1 MIQNPHTLD
10 AKSVIEKLGGNEE
23 YGLDKNE
30 IIKRIAN
37 FGKNLIPKKGPR
49 KRYLIFI
56 DQFKDPIIYILGV
69 ATLLAFL
76 FRNWLEGIAIL
87 IVILI
92 TVMIGFFMEL
102 QAIRSLKK
110 LRKLGQTAS
119 RVLRDGKVRKIRAS
133 SLVPGDIVLLETGD
147 IVTADSRLITV
158 DNLEVRE
165 ATLTG
170 ESTPIAKN
178 TEVLAVNTSIVEQAN
193 MVFKGT
199 TVIKGIA
206 KAIVVATG
214 IHTELGKIQQMGLQT
229 KKSHTPLEKK
239 LKELSKWLI
248 WLTLF
253 MALLIVIA
261 GFLRGK
267 ELLLMIQTGV
277 ALAVATVPEG
287 LPIVATIAL
296 AQGMI
301 RLSKRN
307 VIIKKLEAVQTMGAT
322 NIICTDK
329 TGTLT
334 EDRIK
339 VHTLLLG
346 SGEIHEVYDY
356 DKNKFALLKE
366 NNSFDTLIKISTLCN
381 SVLSMGGDRHG
392 DTIDLALMEFAE
404 QSGYDPVLIQESNP
418 EQFEIAFDTEKKMMT
433 TVNLNEDGLYVYT
446 KGAFESIIT
455 HCKYILSDNK
465 IIKFKDKELWY
476 DKLDKMASQGLRT
489 LAFAFKRTEK
499 LPGNEDILNEMT
511 FAGIMGFL
519 DPARQDVRSTITTYK
534 NAGIRV
540 VMMTGDHPG
549 TAMKIAQD
557 VGMIAKEQGS
567 EMILNGNA
575 LTDIDKVSDDSVEE
589 ILRSP
594 VFARVTPKQKLDL
607 ISFYQQTNN
616 IVGMIGD
623 GINDVPALMKADIG
637 IAMGIRGTEAAREAA
652 DIILKDDKF
661 TTIELAIRQGRA
673 VYQNIRQFVVYLL
686 SSNLAEIISVG
697 LAALLN
703 LPSPLMPLQIL
714 FLNLITDIFP
724 ALALGLGKGEEDI
737 MELPPKKPDEPIMT
751 RKHWNATVIYGLSI
765 TASVLGVSMY
775 SNYVLQLA
783 PEQINNMAFFTLIFA
798 QLLNVFNMPLRHL
811 SFFRNEVTT
820 NPWIWAAIVFCIF
833 LTALAYLLPPVAN
846 VLSLGTLT
854 YDQIILVMIFG
865 LGSLAISQFI
875 KRVGGAM

>member
-1 MIQNPHTLD
+1 MIQNPHNLD
-10 AKSVIEKLGGNEE
+10 AKSVIEKLGSNEE

-30 IIKRIAN
+30 IIKRITT

-170 ESTPIAKN
+170 ESTPIAKK

-199 TVIKGIA
+199 TVVKGIA

-356 DKNKFALLKE
+356 DKKKFALLKE
-366 NNSFDTLIKISTLCN
+366 NNAFDTLIKISTLCN

-404 QSGYDPVLIQESNP
+404 QSGYDPVFIQESNP

-567 EMILNGNA
+567 EMILNGND

-875 KRVGGAM
+875 KRFGGAM

>member
-1 MIQNPHTLD
+1 MIQNPHNLD

-170 ESTPIAKN
+170 ESTPIAKK

-199 TVIKGIA
+199 TVVKGIA

-499 LPGNEDILNEMT
+499 LPGNEDILKDMI
-511 FAGIMGFL
+511 FSGIMGFL

-875 KRVGGAM
+875 KRFGGAM

>member
-170 ESTPIAKN
+170 ESTPIAKK

-199 TVIKGIA
+199 TVVKGIA

-356 DKNKFALLKE
+356 DKNRFALLKE

-499 LPGNEDILNEMT
+499 FPGNEDILKDMT
-511 FAGIMGFL
+511 FSGIMGFL

-875 KRVGGAM
+875 KRFGGAM

>member
-1 MIQNPHTLD
+1 MIHNPHTLD
-10 AKSVIEKLGGNEE
+10 AKSVIEKLGSNVE
-23 YGLDKNE
+23 YGLDKKE
-30 IIKRIAN
+30 VIKRFTT
-37 FGKNLIPKKGPR
+37 FGKNLIPKKGPK
-49 KRYLIFI
+49 KRYLIFF
-56 DQFKDPIIYILGV
+56 DQFKDPIIYILAV

-119 RVLRDGKVRKIRAS
+119 RVLRNGKVRKIRAS
-133 SLVPGDIVLLETGD
+133 SLVPGDIILLETGD
-147 IVTADSRLITV
+147 IVTADARLITV
-158 DNLEVRE
+158 DNLEVKE

-170 ESTPIAKN
+170 ESTPMAKH
-178 TEVLAVNTSIVEQAN
+178 TKVIAVNTSIFEQAN

-199 TVIKGIA
+199 MVVKGIA

-214 IHTELGKIQQMGLQT
+214 IDTELGKIQQMGMQT

-267 ELLLMIQTGV
+267 ELILMIQTGV

-296 AQGMI
+296 AQGMV

-346 SGEIHEVYDY
+346 SGDIHEVYDY
-356 DKNKFALLKE
+356 EKNELALLKE
-366 NNSFDTLIKISTLCN
+366 NNAFDILIRISTLCN
-381 SVLSMGGDRHG
+381 SVLFLEGDRMG
-392 DTIDLALMEFAE
+392 DTIDLSLMEFAE
-404 QSGYDPVLIQESNP
+404 QIGYDPVMIQESNP
-418 EQFEIAFDTEKKMMT
+418 EQLEIAFDTENKMMT
-433 TVNLNEDGLYVYT
+433 TVNLNKEGFYVYT

-465 IIKFKDKELWY
+465 IIQFKDKELWY

-489 LAFAFKRTEK
+489 LAFAFKRTKK
-499 LPGNEDILNEMT
+499 LPSNEELLKEMT
-511 FAGIMGFL
+511 FAGIIGFL
-519 DPARQDVRSTITTYK
+519 DPARQDVKSTITTYK

-567 EMILNGNA
+567 EMILNGNT
-575 LTDIDKVSDDSVEE
+575 LNEIDKANDDSVRE
-589 ILRSP
+589 ILKSP

-737 MELPPKKPDEPIMT
+737 MELPPNKPDEPIMT

-765 TASVLGVSMY
+765 TASVLGISMY
-775 SNYVLQLA
+775 SNYVLELA

-820 NPWIWAAIVFCIF
+820 NPWIWAAIVFCIL
-833 LTALAYLLPPVAN
+833 LTTLAYLLPPVAN

-854 YDQIILVMIFG
+854 YDKIILVMLFG

>member
-170 ESTPIAKN
+170 ESTPIAKK

-199 TVIKGIA
+199 TVVKGIA

-356 DKNKFALLKE
+356 DKNRFALLKE

-499 LPGNEDILNEMT
+499 LPGNEDILKDMI
-511 FAGIMGFL
+511 FSGIMGFL

-875 KRVGGAM
+875 KRFGGAM

>member
-170 ESTPIAKN
+170 ESTPIAKK

-199 TVIKGIA
+199 TVVKGIA

-356 DKNKFALLKE
+356 DKKKFALLKE
-366 NNSFDTLIKISTLCN
+366 NNAFDTLIKISTLCN

-499 LPGNEDILNEMT
+499 LPGNEDILKDMI
-511 FAGIMGFL
+511 FSGIMGFL

>member
-170 ESTPIAKN
+170 ESTPIAKK

-199 TVIKGIA
+199 TVVKGIA

-356 DKNKFALLKE
+356 DKKKFALLKE
-366 NNSFDTLIKISTLCN
+366 NNAFDTLIKISTLCN

-433 TVNLNEDGLYVYT
+433 TVNLNEEGFYVYT
-446 KGAFESIIT
+446 KGAFESIIA
-455 HCKYILSDNK
+455 HCKYILSNNK

-499 LPGNEDILNEMT
+499 LPGNEDILKDMI
-511 FAGIMGFL
+511 FSGIMGFL

-567 EMILNGNA
+567 EMILNGND

-854 YDQIILVMIFG
+854 HDQIILVMIFG
-865 LGSLAISQFI
+865 LGSLAITQFI

>member
-56 DQFKDPIIYILGV
+56 DQFKDPIIYILSV

-170 ESTPIAKN
+170 ESTPIAKK

-199 TVIKGIA
+199 TVVKGIA

-356 DKNKFALLKE
+356 DKNRFALLKE

-418 EQFEIAFDTEKKMMT
+418 AQFEIAFDTEKKMRT

-499 LPGNEDILNEMT
+499 LPGNEDILKDMIFSGT
-511 FAGIMGFL
+511 MGFL

-875 KRVGGAM
+875 KRFGGAM